1 MGLRAVERVRIVLD
15 TNVLI
20 SGIFFA
26 GPPYEILKAW
36 RDGNLRILLSPAILE
51 EYRRVMNE
59 LGSQFKDVDLAPFLD
74 LLTLHSEIVL
84 APLMPPV
91 IKDDPSDDRFLE
103 CAVAG
108 KATCIVSG
116 DKHLL
121 RLSGFRGIRILTPRN
136 FIQMYVR
143 T

>member
-1 MGLRAVERVRIVLD
+1 MRIVLD

-26 GPPYEILKAW
+26 GPPYQILEAW
-36 RDGNLRILLSPAILE
+36 RDGTLQILVSPAILE

-59 LGSQFKDVDLAPFLD
+59 LVSQFEAINLDPFLD
-74 LLTLHSEIVL
+74 LLTLRSEIVL
-84 APLMPPV
+84 APLMPRV
-91 IKDDPSDDRFLE
+91 IKEDPSDDKFLE

-108 KATCIVSG
+108 KAACIVSG

-121 RLSGFRGIRILTPRN
+121 KLSEFRGIRILTPRH
-136 FIQMYVR
+136 FIQMYLKG
-143 T
+143 